1 MSGRI
6 QSSQTRNQPLI
17 DNSPYRVSSVF
28 ETISLLDGSPG
39 LGVMGGGLL
48 PEGGGFESQHRMMD
62 GHFFTHICY
71 KEC

>member
-1 MSGRI
+1 M
-6 QSSQTRNQPLI
+6 
-17 DNSPYRVSSVF
+17 F

-62 GHFFTHICY
+62 GHFFTHICS